1 MSAVSPSGIVRL
13 SAWYDLVLTAPFAS
27 PWTARWVADGLRWLH
42 ERGGLFGHALS
53 VDDPHTMLFMNLMG
67 SIVVIWAIVRIRTPT
82 RDLGIADTC
91 GRLAFSAWMLHALF
105 QGASG
110 VTVGLLVLEILWA
123 VVQGIAV
130 LRPFGTST
138 AEASASVLGARP

>member
-13 SAWYDLVLTAPFAS
+13 SAWYDLAVTFPFAT
-27 PWTARWVADGLRWLH
+27 PWTARWVAEGLRGVH
-42 ERGGLFGHALS
+42 EWGDLSGHALA

-67 SIVVIWAIVRIRTPT
+67 SIVVIWAIVSIRTPT
-82 RDLGIADTC
+82 RDLGIAATC